1 MSSRT
6 CHDPAMIGRSCRQT
20 QLFHVSY
27 ILIFSPKNP
36 QKKTDYIK
44 MTPYQISLFLTVA
57 TQTKDCSTVVTFS
70 SSKNLPIVQAKQ
82 EVLFRQTFS
91 CYRSD
96 ISHFLLNGKISA
108 LCLIFGLNNAIHRVL
123 SISRCYPKNNNIAF
137 EVCIWLATF
146 RFDSVVSYR
155 KYVSISA
162 F

>member
-1 MSSRT
+1 
-6 CHDPAMIGRSCRQT
+6 
-20 QLFHVSY
+20 
-27 ILIFSPKNP
+27 
-36 QKKTDYIK
+36 
-44 MTPYQISLFLTVA
+44 MTPYQISLF
-57 TQTKDCSTVVTFS
+57 QPWQRRRKTVVRLS
-70 SSKNLPIVQAKQ
+70 CSVRRKICP
-82 EVLFRQTFS
+82 LFKLNKKSYLDRR

-162 F
+162 FWALIETSNWFRIIMITPGVKFLAMRQT